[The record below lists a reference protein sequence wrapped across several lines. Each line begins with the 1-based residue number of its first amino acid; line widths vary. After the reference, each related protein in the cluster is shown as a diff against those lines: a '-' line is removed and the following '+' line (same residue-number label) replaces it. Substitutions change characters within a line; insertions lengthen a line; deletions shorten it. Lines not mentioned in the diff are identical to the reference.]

1 MRSYGSDY
9 NDSNIKT
16 IQDKLNW
23 LLIHDSPELKSDIA
37 DKILLRNYSIKIL
50 GKDICVP
57 ILRIYNNI
65 DEINLD
71 ELPNRFVLKCSHGS
85 GMNIICNDKSKFD
98 LNRAKSKLNYWMK
111 INYGLE
117 RKEYQYIN
125 IKKKVFAEV
134 F

>member
-98 LNRAKSKLNYWMK
+98 LNRAKSKLN
-111 INYGLE
+111 IFL
-117 RKEYQYIN
+117 
-125 IKKKVFAEV
+125 F